1 MDMVFLLLGIAGLL
15 GLIGLI
21 ALIWSLNN
29 RQYDDPELEAL
40 RIFDEED
47 GPLE

>member
-1 MDMVFLLLGIAGLL
+1 MVFLLLGIAGLL
-15 GLIGLI
+15 GLTGLI
-21 ALIWSLNN
+21 ALIWSLNTK
-29 RQYDDPELEAL
+29 QYDDPELEAL